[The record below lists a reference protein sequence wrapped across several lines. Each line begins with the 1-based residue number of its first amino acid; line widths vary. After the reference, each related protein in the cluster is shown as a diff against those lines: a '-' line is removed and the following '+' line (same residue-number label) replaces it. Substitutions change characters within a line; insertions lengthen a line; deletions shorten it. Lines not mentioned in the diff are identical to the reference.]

1 MSVVLM
7 GYRGSG
13 KSSVGRALADRLGLR
28 FVDLDDEVCARFGG
42 ATVAEIWA
50 DPGEQAF
57 RAMECEV
64 VGEWL
69 TDPGVV
75 LALGGGTPMQPAAA
89 AAIRRSAALKVYL
102 RAPAEE
108 LYARVRADAASVTHR
123 PALTG
128 AGGGLEEIQNVLAQR
143 EPTYL
148 ELADRVVDTPGRSV
162 AVLVDEIAVMPA

>member
-1 MSVVLM
+1 M

-28 FVDLDDEVCARFGG
+28 FVDLDDAVCARFGG

-69 TDPGVV
+69 SDPGVV

-89 AAIRRSAALKVYL
+89 TAIRRSPALKVYL
-102 RAPAEE
+102 RATAEA
-108 LYARVRADAASVTHR
+108 LYDRVRADAASVTHR
-123 PALTG
+123 PALTA
-128 AGGGLEEIQNVLAQR
+128 AGGGLGEIRQVLAER

-148 ELADRVVDTPGRSV
+148 DLADRVVDTSGRSPT
-162 AVLVDEIAVMPA
+162 ALVDEIAEMLD